1 MHIPSAETLHAFISS
16 RPTQALY
23 FLSANT
29 NLMSLAEA
37 VHAYTS
43 SFIGPCDILI
53 CQPAQSYPPGP
64 KRCMCMPQELLALA
78 IYLFVGHPNHIPLG
92 RSAVCIPLLVVAGII
107 SHAVLSP
114 PTGSCRS
121 GQNAVPYLASTFY
134 TRVGRDRLDRL
145 ERLNV
150 QPYWSALSV

>member
-1 MHIPSAETLHAFISS
+1 MAEARSGYAPLARAPPVLVHGRSAVGISHRPKRYICLAPADRPRRYIS
-16 RPTQALY
+16 CRPTQMLC
-23 FLSANT
+23 
-29 NLMSLAEA
+29 
-37 VHAYTS
+37 
-43 SFIGPCDILI
+43 PW
-53 CQPAQSYPPGP
+53 P
-64 KRCMCMPQELLALA
+64 KRSMCIPQVLSVPA